1 MPRKK
6 SEKKRLDAISVF
18 LSPQA
23 KAQLNQVC
31 ESRGMSIKTFLGQLI
46 EWFLDLNM
54 TEQSIVLEHVEDEDV
69 IGLSEMIAHR
79 RQTRGKRK

>member
-6 SEKKRLDAISVF
+6 TGKKRPDAISVF
-18 LSPQA
+18 LSPEA

-31 ESRGMSIKTFLGQLI
+31 EQRGMSIKIFLGQLI
-46 EWFLDLNM
+46 DWFLDLNM

-69 IGLSEMIAHR
+69 IGLSEMIAR
-79 RQTRGKRK
+79 RKETRRKRG

>member
-6 SEKKRLDAISVF
+6 AQKKRPDVVSVN

-31 ESRGMSIKTFLGQLI
+31 EQRGMSIKMFLGRVI
-46 EWFLDLNM
+46 EWFLDLNI

-69 IGLSEMIAHR
+69 IGLSEMISR
-79 RQTRGKRK
+79 RKGRSKKPA